1 MQDTAETIEPA
12 GQADDTTEAPQ
23 PAGQADAAT
32 DGDDAQAQL
41 MLADAMTSQQDDTA
55 GQNGEAGGKKKDP
68 WDDPESARRM
78 IEQLRRESAGWR
90 TKYRQAE
97 PLASKY
103 RQAEDSQKT
112 EIQRATERAQSLEQE
127 LADVRTSNA
136 RMMALVNHNLPP
148 DLIDLLGNGTEEE
161 IDARAKLLADK
172 LAAAAPQPEP
182 AAAEHARPA
191 PRRPVES
198 LTPGARPA
206 GERPADPNE
215 AFRGFLNNARRA

>member
-78 IEQLRRESAGWR
+78 IEQLRRESAGW
-90 TKYRQAE
+90 
-97 PLASKY
+97 
-103 RQAEDSQKT
+103 
-112 EIQRATERAQSLEQE
+112 
-127 LADVRTSNA
+127 
-136 RMMALVNHNLPP
+136 
-148 DLIDLLGNGTEEE
+148 
-161 IDARAKLLADK
+161 
-172 LAAAAPQPEP
+172 
-182 AAAEHARPA
+182 
-191 PRRPVES
+191 
-198 LTPGARPA
+198 
-206 GERPADPNE
+206 
-215 AFRGFLNNARRA
+215 